1 MNESPAVIHSTT
13 LKALLVWL
21 RVLLVG
27 FVFCGTVTAE
37 PVKTL
42 YSTVDLIAE
51 QATLPAS
58 GGKVTVGLY
67 LEPDPTW
74 HAYWINPGD
83 AGLPATIRWNLPEGF
98 EAGELQFP
106 SPHIIPFV
114 DLITYGFD
122 ESILLL
128 NDIVVP
134 AGLSPGEMVELQ
146 GQVRWVV
153 CDDKLCVPESTVLSV
168 RLPVG
173 DGNNDVLQEGRFA
186 AARGKVPESVDW
198 PAQFEHLNDKVTV
211 TIQTPELESGLSD
224 PYLFIV
230 SRHLVR
236 YGQQTVSFTPRSLVF
251 SFDPGPRVNTA
262 SEFSALLVFKDSNG
276 ADRAFWLEVQQ
287 GTGTSAAPSPDISV
301 AGVSSAQGFDEFS
314 LGLALIFAF
323 FGGVILNL
331 MPCVFPIL
339 SMKALSL
346 VKMAHTDRKI
356 TRQSGLL
363 YTAGILVAFTLTGG
377 ILLAL
382 REAGQAVGW
391 GFQMQNPAI
400 NLGLGL
406 LMLAISLNLFGVFE
420 IGTRITGVG
429 QTLTEGGERKSA
441 FFTGLLAVLVATPCT
456 APFMA
461 GALGYA
467 LVQPAAVALAI
478 FLVLGFGLAFPYLLL
493 SFIPWLGR
501 MLPRPG
507 PWMVTF
513 KNILAFPM
521 LMTAVWLFWIIG
533 KQLGVNSM
541 AIALLAALCFA
552 FALWA
557 YGRVLQTGRP
567 YTWGAL
573 GIVGLVATVLTGL
586 SMEDF
591 KIITD
596 SETHAGTLGQ
606 LELEPFTPERV
617 IGYIDSGQPVFL
629 YFTADW
635 CVSCKVNERI
645 ALATDTVGSMF
656 HENGIKVVE
665 GDWTNEDPLIT
676 DWLDRYGRVGVP
688 LYLYFPKG
696 SSLDKPAV
704 LPQIL
709 LPDIVVNAILTAD
722 GDSARRS
729 VETASAVSSS
739 GTGLEHPLSSAFGI
753 TVPE

>member
-1 MNESPAVIHSTT
+1 MNESPAVIHSTN
-13 LKALLVWL
+13 LKALRVWL
-21 RVLLVG
+21 TVLLTG
-27 FVFCGTVTAE
+27 LALCGPATAE
-37 PVKTL
+37 PVKTT

-51 QATLPAS
+51 QATLPAI
-58 GGKVTVGLY
+58 GGTVTVGIY

-83 AGLPATIRWNLPEGF
+83 AGLPASISWSLPEGF

-106 SPHIIPFV
+106 APHIIPFV

-122 ESILLL
+122 DPILLL
-128 NDIVVP
+128 TDIVVP

-168 RLPVG
+168 TLPVG
-173 DGNNDVLQEGRFA
+173 DGDNDVRQAGRFA
-186 AARGKVPESVDW
+186 AARSKVPESVDW
-198 PAQFEHLNDKVTV
+198 PAQFEQLNDKIIV
-211 TIQTPELESGLSD
+211 TIQTPELDAGLSD

-236 YGQQTVSFTPRSLVF
+236 YGQQSVSFAPRSVVF

-262 SEFSALLVFKDSNG
+262 SEFPAVLVFKDSSG
-276 ADRAFWLEVQQ
+276 ADRAWRFDVRQ
-287 GTGTSAAPSPDISV
+287 GTGTSA
-301 AGVSSAQGFDEFS
+301 VSSAGSSGAGASSAHGFDGFS
-314 LGLALIFAF
+314 LGMALIFAF

-346 VKMAHTDRKI
+346 VKMAHTDRQI

-377 ILLAL
+377 VLLAL

-406 LMLAISLNLFGVFE
+406 LMLAIALNLFGVFE
-420 IGTRITGVG
+420 VGTRISGVG

-461 GALGYA
+461 SALGYA

-507 PWMVTF
+507 PWMMTF

-573 GIVGLVATVLTGL
+573 GIVGLVTTVLTGL

-591 KIITD
+591 RITTD

-635 CVSCKVNERI
+635 CVSCKVNERV
-645 ALATDTVGSMF
+645 ALASDTVGSTF
-656 HENGIKVVE
+656 HENGIKVVA
-665 GDWTNEDPLIT
+665 GDWTNEDPVIT

-688 LYLYFPKG
+688 LYLYFPQG

-709 LPDIVVNAILTAD
+709 FPDIVVNAILNAD
-722 GDSARRS
+722 RDVGRLTNSSVFIRS
-729 VETASAVSSS
+729 MLHRGKFNAQYQHIQSQT
-739 GTGLEHPLSSAFGI
+739 
-753 TVPE
+753 